1 MSANE
6 QKSSIVAQFAP
17 HPSSAT
23 SISWKAGLT
32 SRNSLGAA
40 ASEGPALL
48 DAAVESSAEERVRPL
63 IFDDIDGEK
72 SGLQTVME
80 RLPDWRVCRA
90 APGVWRSRCQIS
102 CPKKAWVLGK
112 CAIANGPSNTGK
124 NKPGNMTLHCC
135 RRHRHGCW
143 LGAAATARVAKAA
156 ATASGAKAQAV
167 AGASSG
173 WKVGVFPTFCCWFNL
188 TFGCGKKQ

>member
-1 MSANE
+1 M
-6 QKSSIVAQFAP
+6 
-17 HPSSAT
+17 
-23 SISWKAGLT
+23 T

-48 DAAVESSAEERVRPL
+48 DTAVESSADGRERPL
-63 IFDDIDGEK
+63 IFDVIDGEK